1 MKTEAMVMKDKLL
14 MELEKIDLTP
24 LPDNYI
30 RIKVYR
36 SGICGTD
43 IELFKGTLPY
53 LKSSRISYPIVA
65 GHEWSGKVVEIGSD
79 VSDINI
85 GDRVSGELH
94 MGCGVCSNCKK
105 GQYNACLNIQRIGIG
120 DIPGSFARYMQLPR
134 NLVYKLP
141 KEIDYK
147 KGALIEPTAVALK
160 GVNFINFDGGE
171 KVIVFGTGAIG
182 LMAVNI
188 CRVYGAGEIV
198 LVGSKNRLIKK
209 EVGHKLGADQFIIF
223 DQITQ
228 SMFNEFDIAIEAS
241 GSNKVISTMFD
252 LVKPGGQISLIGIAD
267 KLVSNLD
274 ISRIATKNFSIFG
287 SLGSAGVW
295 ENVISLMK
303 RGYLKPE
310 LLVTHEFEFKN
321 LGKVLKNINELKN
334 VGLIKASI
342 KIGG

>member
-1 MKTEAMVMKDKLL
+1 MKVEAMVMKDKLF
-14 MELEKIDLTP
+14 MELDNINLKP
-24 LPDNYI
+24 LPSDHI

-43 IELFKGTLPY
+43 IELFRGTLPY
-53 LKSSRISYPIVA
+53 LKTSRISYPIVA
-65 GHEWSGKVVEIGSD
+65 GHEWSGKVVEIGPD
-79 VSDINI
+79 VKDINI

-94 MGCGVCSNCKK
+94 MGCGVCSNCKN
-105 GQYNACLNIQRIGIG
+105 GQYNACLNIKRIGIG

-198 LVGSKNRLIKK
+198 LVGSKKRLLKK
-209 EVGHKLGADQFIIF
+209 EVGHKLGADQFMTF
-223 DQITQ
+223 DQVTQ
-228 SMFNEFDIAIEAS
+228 EMFNSFDIAIEAS

-252 LVKPGGQISLIGIAD
+252 LVKPGGQISLVGIAD
-267 KLVSNLD
+267 KAVSNLD
-274 ISRIATKNFSIFG
+274 ISRIATKSFSIFG

-295 ENVISLMK
+295 KNVISLMQ

-321 LGKVLKNINELKN
+321 LGKVLKNINGLKDE
-334 VGLIKASI
+334 GLIKASI